1 MLFLRTGH
9 VRFNQHIPFLS
20 QKLKLAQI
28 KTTSEYPRII
38 WGMGIVR
45 ERGGEFFPYIIN
57 RGAGIIAGKGGCGW
71 EEEVG
76 KIKK

>member
-1 MLFLRTGH
+1 MFLKTDH

-28 KTTSEYPRII
+28 TTTSEYPRII

-57 RGAGIIAGKGGCGW
+57 RGGWNNRGGGGDW
-71 EEEVG
+71 GGGGRRRLE
-76 KIKK
+76 K